1 MLGEA
6 TQTQEDKHCAFPGRC
21 RAKIF
26 TFVCGDGGMQEE
38 RKSLWGGKRLTEH
51 MRHAAKVGGGDQE
64 RVGDGER
71 SEKEL

>member
-6 TQTQEDKHCAFPGRC
+6 TQTQEDKHCLSGRC

-38 RKSLWGGKRLTEH
+38 RKSLWGGKTLTEH
-51 MRHAAKVGGGDQE
+51 MRHAAKWGG
-64 RVGDGER
+64 
-71 SEKEL
+71 